1 MTAAAAVADTRMIC
15 SEVRDMM
22 AFGGMGIG
30 VWLGMGPLL
39 GIVQDCA
46 KEQAY
51 AASKETARCHR
62 VYLGAIAPIFVLLF
76 SLHKL

>member
-15 SEVRDMM
+15 SEVRDMTAFDRMGM
-22 AFGGMGIG
+22 A
-30 VWLGMGPLL
+30 VWLGTVPLL
-39 GIVQDCA
+39 GIVQDHA

-51 AASKETARCHR
+51 AASKETARWHR
-62 VYLGAIAPIFVLLF
+62 VHLGAIAPIFVLLF